1 MTLLS
6 GLIYSYIGFIL
17 TPYIPYCN
25 NINIHNLEN
34 FQCRHVPS
42 RLCHEIDKPV
52 SYPMYRLGG
61 NGGWGKFVTLEDEN
75 TNMKENKEKKLVDWV
90 GASGIYILQDDG
102 TYEIIPHT
110 LEKKKEDNERHN
122 EEQKNKEN
130 KNTTASY
137 DYWGTIT
144 SNMIDE
150 NKRRVD
156 DYSYKNKVDYSMKT
170 NWYYHDQK
178 NIYRCKWY

>member
-1 MTLLS
+1 MTVLS

-34 FQCRHVPS
+34 FQCRHIPS

-61 NGGWGKFVTLEDEN
+61 NGGWGKFVTLEDKM
-75 TNMKENKEKKLVDWV
+75 TNMKEKKEKKSNNWI
-90 GASGIYILQDDG
+90 GAAGIYILQDNG
-102 TYEIIPHT
+102 NYEIIPNS
-110 LEKKKEDNERHN
+110 LQKEREDNERHN
-122 EEQKNKEN
+122 EQQKNKN
-130 KNTTASY
+130 ITDSY
-137 DYWGTIT
+137 NYWGTIT

-156 DYSYKNKVDYSMKT
+156 DYSYKNKADYSI
-170 NWYYHDQK
+170 K
-178 NIYRCKWY
+178 NQLVLSCSEEYLSL